1 MDLIGCRGA
10 SPFSLLRLDQS
21 DSRFHSADPCR
32 VANFHAQA
40 AEALV
45 NDARFQKFPALAEL
59 SKVTFSPQSSIGSLT
74 TWLFWTHHGHASST
88 GELKAFSKRGS
99 VSGV

>member
-1 MDLIGCRGA
+1 M
-10 SPFSLLRLDQS
+10 
-21 DSRFHSADPCR
+21 
-32 VANFHAQA
+32 ANFHAQA
-40 AEALV
+40 AETLA

-59 SKVTFSPQSSIGSLT
+59 SKVIFSPQSSIVSLI

-88 GELKAFSKRGS
+88 GEFNAFSKRGH